1 MRRTTVFLEEDLQ
14 RELRALAKRQAR
26 PAAALVREAIGQY
39 VVSQKRVK
47 ATALSFVGIGRSGR
61 SDVAERHE
69 DFLFTDLDADQVARP
84 KNRGS
89 RRARSSSRR

>member
-1 MRRTTVFLEEDLQ
+1 M
-14 RELRALAKRQAR
+14 AKRQAR

-47 ATALSFVGIGRSGR
+47 ATASSFVGIGRSGR

-69 DFLFTDLDADQVARP
+69 DLLFTDLDADQVARP

-89 RRARSSSRR
+89 GRARSSSRR